1 MPTPPHSPPLDSP
14 PLSPDKLPLKRQR
27 RLRVEHFDFSGVDV
41 DITDSDLDFG
51 EAIEENNNES
61 EDISEG
67 EDWLIEIDSV
77 DPLMTMQ
84 GEMSGSSEASK
95 TGSVG
100 DSTCVVSTQGSYPCD
115 FGWNQGFTDNL
126 GRAYHYAMQK
136 CAYGTFPDYDYAG
149 DRCAGPVDNGT
160 STRMQHWFR
169 VHAPDAHANREMMF
183 NNEGHAPKVVNRR
196 MLLDLQTENLEEQD
210 ILRYVFHPAS
220 NISRRWPLYS
230 ANDLVSTGFLTTKKI
245 TQNWRDFGALLRT
258 EVSTNYDVAL
268 HSNTVTHLE
277 VELISDFD
285 SMSHTP
291 DAHTLTAH
299 APDAQAPRVSENA
312 VARFRA
318 FRRSCV
324 VHSLG
329 RDSTAKRATKDSARD
344 KKAGCGFVCAFDLV
358 QDSSVLFKQCSFQC
372 PVPWCKVE
380 FDATVI
386 LSNFLLH
393 VEEPAHA
400 QWLLGQEGTFACR
413 FGCGLAFIAEYS
425 RWRHE
430 ASQGCPLQPT
440 DIDINRCRCPDEI
453 NPRCQ
458 EINSTNRRLLLSDYN
473 RHYEHE
479 HGRYEYENNSD
490 AFKCHMCKMGFISKR
505 LFVRHLI
512 GSIRQEA
519 KDLHQGSTLSISGF
533 MHYRSL
539 AREGLVWTIPQRYV
553 QIKRLDK
560 GNNLQD
566 LSLPFPSRESLWH
579 AFNGGE
585 GGYHLIFFFRS
596 SSRKGVTSTLEGR
609 MRYVKRVVEFL
620 RQTGRIYGHVSVVI
634 IATEYTKAKLIPSLF
649 GDLEL
654 EVTLIAADLPEM
666 VYSKAMTKWLKTY
679 ATRAAAAT
687 VQVTA
692 HILYAIMHSK
702 NPLIVSIGANGLAN
716 NWRRFSLLMD
726 RLSRQ
731 YGEVDVLVT
740 MPAEEVECERGQ
752 CNSILICP
760 EKYKGVYY
768 GVYTSREIAE
778 WGTGGENDAGV
789 MAWKALQDG
798 LQEKND
804 ESARFW
810 ARYGGHR
817 G

>member
-1 MPTPPHSPPLDSP
+1 MSYYAGFQDPPTSPTITLAALCKSRTRHKSPTIILAALCKFSSRRPQAHYLRRYPQVRAVTISSSPSPPRGTGGWPKPIRKPTRNLLSDQRKRRMPTPPHSPPLDSP
-14 PLSPDKLPLKRQR
+14 PLSPDKLPVKRQR

-41 DITDSDLDFG
+41 DITDSDLDFD

-84 GEMSGSSEASK
+84 GEMSGSSEAK
-95 TGSVG
+95 
-100 DSTCVVSTQGSYPCD
+100 
-115 FGWNQGFTDNL
+115 
-126 GRAYHYAMQK
+126 
-136 CAYGTFPDYDYAG
+136 
-149 DRCAGPVDNGT
+149 
-160 STRMQHWFR
+160 
-169 VHAPDAHANREMMF
+169 
-183 NNEGHAPKVVNRR
+183 
-196 MLLDLQTENLEEQD
+196 NLEEQD

-230 ANDLVSTGFLTTKKI
+230 ANDLVPTGFLTTKKI
-245 TQNWRDFGALLRT
+245 TQNWRDFGALLST

-277 VELISDFD
+277 IELISDFD

-299 APDAQAPRVSENA
+299 ASDAQAPRVSENA

-393 VEEPAHA
+393 VEKPAHA

-585 GGYHLIFFFRS
+585 GGYHPIFNFRS

-609 MRYVKRVVEFL
+609 VQYVKRVVEFL

-654 EVTLIAADLPEM
+654 EVTFIAADLPEM

-679 ATRAAAAT
+679 ATRAAAAK